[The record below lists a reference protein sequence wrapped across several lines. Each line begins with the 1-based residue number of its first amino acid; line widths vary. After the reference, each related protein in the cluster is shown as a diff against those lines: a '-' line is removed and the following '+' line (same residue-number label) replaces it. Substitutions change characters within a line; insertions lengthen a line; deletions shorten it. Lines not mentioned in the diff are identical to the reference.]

1 MVKFTEDMKNGG
13 FERIPA
19 GVTILKVTKMKPISN
34 MGKIKEYKG
43 EFEDCK
49 GRKVWNNYNMNPKNQ
64 WYLNSMRAFYSL
76 LKTGCGLIETADGE
90 IEPEDA
96 VDKYFV
102 AKIKHTE
109 KGSNTYV
116 NLGYVIAHAES
127 FEDDISEYIER
138 ENARDA
144 KKNDTVEEVAEDVSS
159 DDDED
164 DPYA

>member
-1 MVKFTEDMKNGG
+1 MVKFTKDMKTTG
-13 FERIPA
+13 FEKIPA
-19 GVTILKVTKMKPISN
+19 GVTILKVVKMKPIGS

-43 EFEDCK
+43 EFEDSK
-49 GRKVWNNYNMNPKNQ
+49 GRKVWNTYNLNPNNQ
-64 WYLNSMRAFYSL
+64 WYLNSMRAFYSM
-76 LKTGCGLIETADGE
+76 LKTGCGLIENENDE

-96 VDKYFV
+96 VGKYFV

-109 KGSNTYV
+109 KGDNTYV

-127 FEDDISEYIER
+127 FEDDISEHVAR
-138 ENARDA
+138 EEARDA
-144 KKNDTVEEVAEDVSS
+144 KSAEKAKAEPVVE